1 MVLDTPPSSP
11 VPTSTLD
18 SNNIATEME
27 QIGNQSAVVVEE
39 FEFDEFVFPPNQAQ
53 LNFGG

>member
-1 MVLDTPPSSP
+1 
-11 VPTSTLD
+11 
-18 SNNIATEME
+18 ME